1 MSIFRNDTVGSWTR
15 GGQAIV
21 HNLRMTTQV
30 FFQTGLAGLA
40 LWVLGTL
47 WYALEKS
54 TAYDRFVLVKL
65 AEAAIKVDA
74 AQGTN
79 DPVDFHTPDGVAYR
93 TSADWLLAS
102 RLAADTLHRFEVY
115 LLHGALVSGVF
126 ALCALTYAWVYFT
139 RTGKGLG
146 SNEYLRGAR
155 FGTIGQIR
163 RALLRERKGAFTIGG
178 VPVPAAYEPEHILL
192 CGAPG
197 TGKTNIIVKMLAGIR
212 QQGKRAI
219 VYDTAG
225 TFVEKFY
232 RPDIDTL
239 LNPLDARTAHWSPWV
254 DVPQDYHY
262 DQIAESAIPEKTGDP
277 FWAKAARGTLVAVLR
292 KLAQQKHTFISV
304 LLFRLLRSRLKDLAT
319 YVAGTDA
326 AAFISPEGE
335 RTSAGIQAEL
345 ASVMRSFAYLDD
357 TEDGFSIRDWVERGS
372 DGSWLFIT
380 VKADQL
386 PSLRPLI
393 TVWLDIAISAIM
405 SLKPDRDRRL
415 YCVIDELPTS
425 QKLPSLSD
433 FLARARKYGGCGILG
448 FQSYPQLEATYGIQ
462 DGAAITGYCST
473 WVALRANDT
482 PTAKHVSENL
492 GQVEQIEAN
501 EGMSYGVNDMRD
513 GINLSRMQV
522 TRPLVMHTEV
532 TNLPNLSG
540 FLRFGHNQP
549 VVRFTDSYNTLPD
562 IAPGFVERAS
572 PPRPHVLA
580 EKLIQLVKAEGRLR
594 EAAGQEVSDIAAPKR
609 KPRDTGDKT
618 NEQPRRGRASPPTSQ
633 GDLFATGSADGRATV
648 PEDNGGAGDILPTGD
663 EFFTV
668 EAIPN
673 APAEQLP
680 LPTRDVWGMMA
691 PGVRR
696 NRHDPSCPPQGRACQ
711 YRPLLHGGGLLHQRR

>member
-30 FFQTGLAGLA
+30 FFQTMMAGLA
-40 LWVLGTL
+40 IWIMGIL

-54 TAYDRFVLVKL
+54 TEYERFVLVKL

-79 DPVDFHTPDGVAYR
+79 DPVQFRTPDGHPYW
-93 TSADWLLAS
+93 TSADWLVAS
-102 RLAADTLHRFEVY
+102 RLAKDTLHRFEVY
-115 LLHGALVSGVF
+115 FLHGALISGIF
-126 ALCALTYAWVYFT
+126 ALCALAYAWFYFT

-155 FGTIGQIR
+155 FGTIRQVK
-163 RALLRERKGAFTIGG
+163 RALAWERKGAFTIGG
-178 VPVPAAYEPEHILL
+178 VPVPAAYEPEHVLL

-212 QQGKRAI
+212 TQEKRAI

-232 RPDIDTL
+232 RPEIDTL
-239 LNPLDARTAHWSPWV
+239 LNPLDERTAHWSPWV

-262 DQIAESAIPEKTGDP
+262 DQIAESTIPEKHGDP
-277 FWAKAARGTLVAVLR
+277 FWAKASRGTLVAVLR
-292 KLAQQKHTFISV
+292 KLALQKHTFISV
-304 LLFRLLRSRLKDLAT
+304 LLHRLLRSRLKDLAT
-319 YVAGTDA
+319 FVAGTDA

-357 TEDGFSIRDWVERGS
+357 TEDGFSIRDWVEKGRE
-372 DGSWLFIT
+372 DSWLFIT

-415 YCVIDELPTS
+415 YCVIDELPTL

-522 TRPLVMHTEV
+522 TRPLVMFTEV
-532 TNLPNLSG
+532 TNLPNLTG
-540 FLRFGHNQP
+540 YLRFGRNQP
-549 VVRFTDSYNTLPD
+549 VVRFVDTYNVQPD
-562 IAPGFVERAS
+562 LAPGFVERAS
-572 PPRPHVLA
+572 GATQHPTAQHLIKLA
-580 EKLIQLVKAEGRLR
+580 KAEGRMRDAAER
-594 EAAGQEVSDIAAPKR
+594 EADHEPPAPTPASMARARPSLPPSRKVKVKPADNQANLFGNKDGSKEGTGQNEEPSTAPPQVR
-609 KPRDTGDKT
+609 V
-618 NEQPRRGRASPPTSQ
+618 EQ
-633 GDLFATGSADGRATV
+633 DLPVDQILETPV
-648 PEDNGGAGDILPTGD
+648 EDLPM
-663 EFFTV
+663 
-668 EAIPN
+668 
-673 APAEQLP
+673 
-680 LPTRDVWGMMA
+680 PTRQIWGMMILRQGQIRS
-691 PGVRR
+691 PLVQ
-696 NRHDPSCPPQGRACQ
+696 HGRADGP
-711 YRPLLHGGGLLHQRR
+711 RKKAKPA

>member
-1 MSIFRNDTVGSWTR
+1 MSIFRNDTLGSWTR

-21 HNLRMTTQV
+21 HNVRMTTQV
-30 FFQTGLAGLA
+30 FFQTTIATLVI
-40 LWVLGTL
+40 WVMGTV
-47 WYALEKS
+47 WYVLEKA
-54 TAYDRFVLVKL
+54 TAYERFVAVKL
-65 AEAAIKVDA
+65 IEASFKADA
-74 AQGTN
+74 AAGTN
-79 DPVDFHTPDGVAYR
+79 DPVRFHTPGGKEYW

-102 RLAADTLHRFEVY
+102 KLAKRTLHSFELY
-115 LLHGALVSGVF
+115 LIHGALIAGLF
-126 ALCALTYAWVYFT
+126 ALAALVWAWFYFT
-139 RTGKGLG
+139 QTGKGLG

-155 FGTIGQIR
+155 FGTVRQVK
-163 RALLRERKGAFTIGG
+163 RALWRQEKGTLTIGG
-178 VPVPAAYEPEHILL
+178 VPVPSAFEPEHVLL

-197 TGKTNIIVKMLAGIR
+197 TGKTNLIVKMLAGIR
-212 QQGKRAI
+212 AGGKRAI

-232 RPDIDTL
+232 RPGVDTL
-239 LNPLDARTAHWSPWV
+239 LNPLDQRSASWSPWV
-254 DVPQDYHY
+254 DVPRDYHY
-262 DQIAESAIPEKTGDP
+262 DQIAESTIPDKTGDP

-292 KLAQQKHTFISV
+292 KLAQQKHTFVS
-304 LLFRLLRSRLKDLAT
+304 LLLDRLLRSKLKDLAAFA
-319 YVAGTDA
+319 AGTDA
-326 AAFISPEGE
+326 AAFISTEGE

-357 TEDGFSIRDWVERGS
+357 TEDGFSIRDWVEKGK

-405 SLKPDRDRRL
+405 SLPPDRERRL
-415 YCVIDELPTS
+415 YCVVDELPTL

-462 DGAAITGYCST
+462 DAAAITGYCST

-492 GQVEQIEAN
+492 GQVEQVEAN

-513 GINLSRMQV
+513 GVNLSRLQV

-540 FLRFGHNQP
+540 YLRFGRNLP
-549 VVRFTDSYNTLPD
+549 VVRFEDKYND
-562 IAPGFVERAS
+562 IPSCSAAFVERLT
-572 PPRPHVLA
+572 PPVRHAKATKLVRLA
-580 EKLIQLVKAEGRLR
+580 HAEARIREQMEKT
-594 EAAGQEVSDIAAPKR
+594 AAPGNQTDPAKATSGNPSAP
-609 KPRDTGDKT
+609 KPTA
-618 NEQPRRGRASPPTSQ
+618 QP
-633 GDLFATGSADGRATV
+633 DLFAQPNAADEEAQ
-648 PEDNGGAGDILPTGD
+648 
-663 EFFTV
+663 V
-668 EAIPN
+668 EAILSAGEGELPVDTGQVWN
-673 APAEQLP
+673 LLAARQGDIKADLVQHGRSDGPREPA
-680 LPTRDVWGMMA
+680 
-691 PGVRR
+691 
-696 NRHDPSCPPQGRACQ
+696 
-711 YRPLLHGGGLLHQRR
+711 RPA